1 MKDNCE
7 RLLIGTDIV
16 KLDALGHKE
25 VSGFISD
32 HPNTKIYSFND
43 HYFLWVFSIIWL
55 VRLAPDHQM

>member
-16 KLDALGHKE
+16 KLDALEHEE

-32 HPNTKIYSFND
+32 HPEYKDLLI
-43 HYFLWVFSIIWL
+43 
-55 VRLAPDHQM
+55 